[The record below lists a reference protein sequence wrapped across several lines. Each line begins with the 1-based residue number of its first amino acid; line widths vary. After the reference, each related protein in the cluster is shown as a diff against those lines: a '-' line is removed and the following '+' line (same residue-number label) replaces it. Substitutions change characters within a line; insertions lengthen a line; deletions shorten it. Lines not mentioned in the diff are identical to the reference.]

1 LKKQSKMY
9 RFSKQIHE
17 YCEAHTSPLP
27 EVLAEL
33 ERETHLKTLS
43 PQMLSGRLQGQLLA
57 FFSKMIHPKA
67 ILEIGTFTGY
77 SAICLAMGLA
87 PNGVLHTIE
96 VNPELE
102 YLIRKYINK
111 AGFSEQ
117 IHLHIGRA
125 QDIVPTLQTT
135 FDLVFIDASKQ
146 EYAHFYDMVIDKIN
160 PGGLLLADNILWDGK
175 VLTPENDPDAA
186 ALHAFNCKVEAD
198 PRVEQLLLPLR
209 DGLLVARKLKGS

>member
-1 LKKQSKMY
+1 MY

-57 FFSKMIHPKA
+57 FFSKMIRPKA

-77 SAICLAMGLA
+77 SAICLAQGLT

-102 YLIRKYINK
+102 HLIRKYLDK
-111 AGFSEQ
+111 AGLSEQ
-117 IHLHIGRA
+117 IQLHIGRA

-146 EYAHFYDMVIDKIN
+146 EYAHFYDLVIDKIN

-175 VLTPENDPDAA
+175 VLIPEQDHDAA
-186 ALHAFNCKVEAD
+186 VLHAFNCKVDAD
-198 PRVEQLLLPLR
+198 PRVEQLLLPVR
-209 DGLLVARKLKGS
+209 DGLLVARKLMG

>member
-1 LKKQSKMY
+1 MY

-57 FFSKMIHPKA
+57 FFSKMIRPKA

-77 SAICLAMGLA
+77 SAICLAQGLS

-102 YLIRKYINK
+102 HLIRKYIDK
-111 AGFSEQ
+111 AGLSNQ
-117 IHLHIGRA
+117 IQLHLGRA
-125 QDIVPTLQTT
+125 QDIVPTLEQT
-135 FDLVFIDASKQ
+135 FDLVFIDAAKQ
-146 EYAHFYDMVIDKIN
+146 EYAHFYDLVIDKIN
-160 PGGLLLADNILWDGK
+160 PDGLLLADNILWDGK
-175 VLTPENDPDAA
+175 VLTPEKDPDAA
-186 ALHAFNCKVEAD
+186 ALHAFTRKVETD
-198 PRVEQLLLPLR
+198 LRVEQLLLPVR
-209 DGLLVARKLKGS
+209 DGLLVARRLTG